1 MCALLGKF
9 FHNLSAAAFDVAALI
24 EANFPAIATTMLRFG
39 SEKNGSTSIWLQG
52 QLGISSSSS
61 SSRLFKGNIKVERKS
76 FASSR

>member
-9 FHNLSAAAFDVAALI
+9 FHNLSAAFDVAALI

-61 SSRLFKGNIKVERKS
+61 SPRLFKGNIKVERKS